1 MDLVHHAME
10 VNSLFRLDREALEKQ
25 VHEKGLAATYA
36 TPQVHSAYCRLT
48 FSAVESEQG
57 PHPASPSVTFSHARL
72 QVLELTDDFQL
83 RRILDMAFAAQTVLI
98 GIAYIQSTFNPV
110 FALT

>member
-10 VNSLFRLDREALEKQ
+10 VDSLFRLDREALEEQ
-25 VHEKGLAATYA
+25 VHEKGLAATYT
-36 TPQVHSAYCRLT
+36 TPQVHSAYCRLI

-57 PHPASPSVTFSHARL
+57 PHPASLSVMLSQTRL
-72 QVLELTDDFQL
+72 QVFELSDDFEL
-83 RRILDMAFAAQTVLI
+83 RRILDMAFSAQTVFI
-98 GIAYIQSTFNPV
+98 GIAYVQSTFNPV